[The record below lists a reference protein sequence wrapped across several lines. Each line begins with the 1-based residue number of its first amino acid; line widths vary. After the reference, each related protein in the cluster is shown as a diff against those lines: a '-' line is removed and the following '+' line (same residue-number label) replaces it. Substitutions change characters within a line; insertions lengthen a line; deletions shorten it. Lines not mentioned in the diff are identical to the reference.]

1 MSTEDFTYG
10 GCNRQSATEVGSK
23 TPMNRPFGKKIIL
36 IPLALLV
43 SAWLTVAVMR
53 SSRTPPA
60 NPSSLIAGTELF
72 QHIRYLSSDE
82 LTGRLAGT
90 PGAEKAAEYIARQF
104 DENGLVPKVGQQGYQ
119 QVFSFVSGMELGPKN
134 QLTVSAGTDQSI
146 LALHK
151 DFLPTAF
158 SLSGEFEGN
167 TVFAGHGISA
177 ASLNYDDYEGLDVKD
192 HFVLV
197 LRYGPEGNDQHSQFN
212 RYHALRY
219 KALTAREKGAKGIVY
234 IDDQENFSK
243 STLSKLR
250 YDADFADSGIAAL
263 AVSLPVA
270 RELFRKA
277 ELDLD
282 ALQKEIAA
290 RKKPRSAE
298 LRGLRLDFRSDLH
311 KVTKS
316 TSNVVGILEGHD
328 PRLKEEAIVI
338 GAHYD
343 HLGLGDLGSLSEGR
357 GKEVHNGAD
366 DNASGTAGL
375 VELAR
380 ALAEKRNEL
389 KRSFVFVA
397 FSAEEA
403 GLLGSRYYVAN
414 PAVPLDKTVA
424 MINMDMIGRMKGNR
438 VTVGGSG
445 SSPLWRELLI
455 RENQHS
461 QLELK
466 FDDDG
471 FGPSDHASFYSKDV
485 PVLFFFTGVHQDY
498 HRPSDDYDKINLVGT
513 QKVLEL
519 VYETVLNISQQEARP
534 LFTKAKVSSASRGRG
549 EFRVYLGTIPD
560 YGEEVEGVKLSGV
573 REDSPA
579 AKAGLKSGD
588 VIVECGGKQIKNVYD
603 YTYILGDRKAGD
615 VLEIV
620 VLRGNERVKLQ
631 ATLEQRQ

>member
-1 MSTEDFTYG
+1 MTESLPPKVRSQTL
-10 GCNRQSATEVGSK
+10 
-23 TPMNRPFGKKIIL
+23 MNRPFSKRFVL
-36 IPLALLV
+36 IPLVLILV

-53 SSRTPPA
+53 SSRTPAA
-60 NPSSLIAGTELF
+60 NSGSAISDTEFF
-72 QHIRYLSSDE
+72 QHVKYLASDE
-82 LTGRLAGT
+82 LTGRLAGG

-104 DENGLVPKVGQQGYQ
+104 EQNGLTTKAGQHSYH

-134 QLTVSAGTDQSI
+134 QLTVTAGTDQSA

-158 SLSGEFEGN
+158 SLSGDFEAEA
-167 TVFAGHGISA
+167 VFGGYGISA
-177 ASLNYDDYEGLDVKD
+177 ASLNYDDYEGLDAKD
-192 HFVLV
+192 HFVFV
-197 LRYGPEGNDQHSQFN
+197 LRYGPEGNNQHSQFN

-219 KALTAREKGAKGIVY
+219 KALTAREKGAKGIVF
-234 IDDQENFSK
+234 IDDQEDFSK

-250 YDADFADSGIAAL
+250 YDADFSDSGIPAL

-270 RELFRKA
+270 RDLFRKA

-290 RKKPRSAE
+290 SKKPRSTK
-298 LRGLRLDFRSDLH
+298 LRGLRLSFHSELR

-316 TSNVVGILEGHD
+316 TANVVGVLEGND

-357 GKEVHNGAD
+357 GKEIHNGAD

-375 VELAR
+375 LELAR
-380 ALAEKRNEL
+380 VLAARRSEL
-389 KRSFVFVA
+389 KRTLAFVA

-403 GLLGSRYYVAN
+403 GLLGSKYYVAN

-438 VTVGGSG
+438 VILGGSG
-445 SSPLWRELLI
+445 SSPLWKELLT
-455 RENQHS
+455 RQNQHS

-498 HRPSDDYDKINLVGT
+498 HRPSDDYDKINQAGA
-513 QKVLEL
+513 QKVVEL
-519 VYETVLNISQQEARP
+519 VYETVLNISQQETRP
-534 LFTKAKVSSASRGRG
+534 LFTKAKESPGSRGRS

-573 REDSPA
+573 REGSPA
-579 AKAGLKSGD
+579 AKAGLRSGD

-603 YTYILGDRKAGD
+603 YTYILGERKAGEL
-615 VLEIV
+615 LEIV
-620 VLRGNERVKLQ
+620 VLRDNERVKLQ
-631 ATLEQRQ
+631 ATLEQRP